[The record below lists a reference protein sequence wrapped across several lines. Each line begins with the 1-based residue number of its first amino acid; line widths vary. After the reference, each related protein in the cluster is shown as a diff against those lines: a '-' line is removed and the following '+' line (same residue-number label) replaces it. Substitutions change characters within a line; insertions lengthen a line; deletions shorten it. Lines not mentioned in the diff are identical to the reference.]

1 MDKSINPKQWINQST
16 LTIDQSINQS
26 INQSTRHTWE
36 SGLDNIAIRNYN
48 QVKYFENI
56 FNFLK
61 IISLQRA

>member
-26 INQSTRHTWE
+26 IRHTWE